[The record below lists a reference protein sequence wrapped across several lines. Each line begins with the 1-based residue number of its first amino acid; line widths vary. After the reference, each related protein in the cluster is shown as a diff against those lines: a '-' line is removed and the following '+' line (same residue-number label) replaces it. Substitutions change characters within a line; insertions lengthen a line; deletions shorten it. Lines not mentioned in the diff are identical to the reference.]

1 MRLEANYK
9 RFGGP
14 DEHGDRV
21 ELERKAEFNNNNN
34 NSSASPFPGQG
45 GPDRANPITVSF

>member
-14 DEHGDRV
+14 LDEGGDRV
-21 ELERKAEFNNNNN
+21 ELEHSKKEFQNNNNNGNGNNNNN
-34 NSSASPFPGQG
+34 NNNGS
-45 GPDRANPITVSF
+45 ITVSF